1 MSIIK
6 YLKDLF
12 NKENNAYLINGYASF
27 AIPKRDVLNE
37 KQIEILT
44 TTKEEYL
51 GLLKNNIFT
60 SLDLEIDDINDKRE
74 MYTKLLLN
82 NMMSETK
89 NNKVLSIKLKNY
101 ENDLIN
107 LR

>member
-6 YLKDLF
+6 YLKNLF
-12 NKENNAYLINGYASF
+12 NKENNAYLINGYVSF

-51 GLLKNNIFT
+51 GLLK
-60 SLDLEIDDINDKRE
+60 K
-74 MYTKLLLN
+74 
-82 NMMSETK
+82 
-89 NNKVLSIKLKNY
+89 
-101 ENDLIN
+101 
-107 LR
+107 